1 MMNKLKQNTFI
12 ASALLALFSALHPMV
27 AIANETDLTS
37 EAESSVIERPNP
49 DPLAQIRAEH
59 VMIST
64 ANYDETIEWY
74 TEKLGFQVVQEW
86 TVSEFEGVQLA
97 YIELNGFIIEVV
109 STPEAFQEEAV
120 PGDLATALSDRGYGH
135 LAFLAADVDAVAEEL
150 EARGVS
156 LAVPPT
162 SFPDAGRRLIFI
174 QDNNGNYIEF
184 LTPLAAYESDTTNQ

>member
-1 MMNKLKQNTFI
+1 MLNSFKRSTFI
-12 ASALLALFSALHPMV
+12 ASSILTLLTALYPL
-27 AIANETDLTS
+27 IAAANDSNLSS
-37 EAESSVIERPNP
+37 EVESSAIRQPRP

-64 ANYDETIEWY
+64 ANYDETIAWY
-74 TEKLGFQVVQEW
+74 TEKLGFEIVQEW
-86 TVSEFEGVQLA
+86 TVPEFEGVQLA

-109 STPEAFQEEAV
+109 STPEAFQEEKI
-120 PGDLATALSDRGYGH
+120 PGDLATALGDRGYGH

-150 EARGVS
+150 EARGVA
-156 LAVPPT
+156 LIVPPT

-184 LTPLAAYESDTTNQ
+184 LTPLSAYGEDTTGD